1 MSEADFI
8 FSKSKELQLAG
19 IKGFPLEFI
28 DKKNLSEIEVP
39 DKMLVLGK
47 EFFGSYEVTSA
58 TGDFAL
64 SFTNESEAKYI
75 VYASRNRKRKI
86 KVPRDPASIK
96 KSVDEYENYLDNL
109 LLDIR
114 KDYLKKF
121 SNGKNFTSVSNE
133 IFKKLNLTR
142 L

>member
-19 IKGFPLEFI
+19 IKEFPLDFTER
-28 DKKNLSEIEVP
+28 KNLTEKEVP
-39 DKMLVLGK
+39 DKVLVLGK

-58 TGDFAL
+58 TGDFVL
-64 SFTNESEAKYI
+64 SLNDESEAKYI
-75 VYASRNRKRKI
+75 VYASRNRKTSI
-86 KVPRDPASIK
+86 NIPSDPESVK
-96 KSVDEYENYLDNL
+96 KSVEEYEKYLDNL
-109 LLDIR
+109 LLDLR

-121 SNGKNFTSVSNE
+121 NNGKNFTSVSNE